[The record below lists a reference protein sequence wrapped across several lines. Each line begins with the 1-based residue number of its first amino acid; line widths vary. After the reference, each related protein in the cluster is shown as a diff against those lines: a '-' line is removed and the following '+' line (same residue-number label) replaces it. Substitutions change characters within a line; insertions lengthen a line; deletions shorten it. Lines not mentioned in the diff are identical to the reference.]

1 MSNHEVIR
9 NAIVKGLHDYTRL
22 FVVQSSTIGNMPK
35 YPFITYTVTSP
46 YLQIGM
52 DEEYTEQVNSVMI
65 QNRHVF
71 HYERVF
77 SFTIV
82 AKEEGEAMDYCM
94 RAIRY
99 FRNAG
104 VQELKDKGIVVVEV
118 TNITARDNFITID
131 YDRRYGFDVR
141 IRLADEEVREKEEII
156 EKINL

>member
-1 MSNHEVIR
+1 MTSHDMIR

-22 FVVQSSTIGNMPK
+22 LVVQSSTIGNMPK
-35 YPFITYTVTSP
+35 YPFITYSVTSP
-46 YLQIGM
+46 YLQLGM
-52 DEEYTEQVNSVMI
+52 DEEYTEEINSVI
-65 QNRHVF
+65 RNRHVF

-104 VQELKDKGIVVVEV
+104 VQELKDKGIVIVEV
-118 TNITARDNFITID
+118 LNVTARDTFITID
-131 YDRRYGFDVR
+131 YERRYGFDVR
-141 IRLADEEVREKEEII
+141 IRLVNEEIRDTTDVI
-156 EKINL
+156 ERLVF